1 MRAILNNI
9 FFSIGRLRTFSQSAI
24 QLKKK
29 KRYIPPIPP
38 LDENEL
44 IEQFVRG
51 SGPGGQ
57 AVNKTNNAVSLIHK
71 PTGIRVQAHTHRSR
85 EANRNQA
92 RRVLAERVDYRL
104 NRGNS
109 KIEKMWERER
119 KRKLDK
125 VKKQIKKQKELE
137 EKLLKA
143 TTTTTTAATPTSTTA
158 PIPTPPTPSIQ
169 NKQTSKPKPKTTA
182 KTKTKAKAKTRAKT
196 TTTPTTTTTTTAL
209 PHEIFCP
216 LLPTE
221 ILLNRADPSDKQE
234 PRFFRASTS
243 MHINIRIVI
252 RDHKS
257 AVSGRSL
264 STDPN
269 HSSRT
274 DPALE
279 TDTGRGPGGPHSLSD
294 LPKKI
299 VYMYGPL

>member
-92 RRVLAERVDYRL
+92 RRVLAER
-104 NRGNS
+104 
-109 KIEKMWERER
+109 
-119 KRKLDK
+119 
-125 VKKQIKKQKELE
+125 IKKQKELE

-143 TTTTTTAATPTSTTA
+143 TTTTTTAATPTSTTVLLFLLLLLLLFKTNN
-158 PIPTPPTPSIQ
+158 IKTKTK
-169 NKQTSKPKPKTTA
+169 NKA
-182 KTKTKAKAKTRAKT
+182 KTKTKAKAKNRATT
-196 TTTPTTTTTTTAL
+196 TTTPTTTTQQHFRSTGALLHLPNPKTIPRLFEIDSDTRKTTAARN
-209 PHEIFCP
+209 
-216 LLPTE
+216 LL
-221 ILLNRADPSDKQE
+221 SHYCQ
-234 PRFFRASTS
+234 PRFS
-243 MHINIRIVI
+243 
-252 RDHKS
+252 
-257 AVSGRSL
+257 
-264 STDPN
+264 
-269 HSSRT
+269 
-274 DPALE
+274 
-279 TDTGRGPGGPHSLSD
+279 
-294 LPKKI
+294 
-299 VYMYGPL
+299 